1 MAKNLKFKTVDEFL
15 NNRKITDKL
24 DKNIS
29 HTSLGDHKQKIF
41 PGKYNIKPEEKEF
54 FLDLYTKWIFKYEES
69 LHLTEAHDPEKC
81 PVLIDLDFR
90 YENTG
95 SIERNYKEEDI
106 QFFIEKYFD
115 ILGNYLKFEDNQR
128 ETFILE
134 KPSPVGHP
142 KDKNIMKDGVHI
154 IIPYIVS
161 NYNVLHLVRN
171 DIIKDKEIEKRFK
184 DLKFSNP
191 IDDIVDKAVIEKNN
205 WFMYGSCKPGKEPYL
220 VTSIIDYRDGEY
232 ITTKGKK
239 EYTDGEL
246 VKLLGINEGLDDN
259 ICSFNKSSKDITEAY
274 EKAFGKAK
282 SNSSVKVNKRYMKKT
297 NENLELIKQI
307 VSILSAQRAE
317 SFDSWIRV
325 GWCLHN
331 IDYSLLDSWI
341 EFSIQSPKFEDGTCE
356 QKWAEM
362 KDEGG
367 LEIGTLYRWAKMDNE
382 EAYKRIMRD
391 DIENLIRTSL
401 SVSHY
406 DIAKVV
412 YKLYKHEFKC
422 VSSRNKQWYQF
433 INHRWTEMDN
443 CTSLRHKISEEI
455 VQEYCNYAG
464 KCNQIIQN
472 LTDETQ
478 QETYIKRG
486 KKAFEISGKL
496 KNMPFVDNIIRA
508 CSVLFHDKKFF
519 EKLDSDVNLIGFEN
533 GVYDLEKKEFRE
545 GYPDDYVSFSAGIDY
560 ETFDKDEEIIQQ
572 VHEFIGQV
580 LPIPAVKEY
589 VLKVMGSVLSGKT
602 GEEKFHIWTG
612 CHAKDT
618 KIMTSNGL
626 HKKVQDIEEGDYL
639 MGPDSKPRKVLNLV
653 RGKSN
658 MYEITP
664 SKGDKFIVNEGHI
677 MVLENKS
684 GDIIEIEVNKYIKN
698 KIEKQEY
705 YLIKK
710 TKDFKNREL
719 LSFKINKV
727 KEDDYYGFRL
737 DKDHLY
743 LTEDFIVHH
752 NCGGNGKSKLIELF
766 EKAFGDYCG
775 KMSVTLITQKRAAS
789 NSCNPELIKNK
800 GKRFVTLQEPDDDE
814 KIHTGAMKELTGGD
828 KIQARGLFKDPIEFK
843 PQWKIVLTSNV
854 LPQVNANDRGT
865 WRRIR
870 VTEYVSRFMEP
881 SEIDPEI
888 PYQFPIDYDLSTKLE
903 QWPEAFMWILIQE
916 YHKYVKEGLKEPEEV
931 LKNTKAYQEE
941 SDIFL
946 QFIEDNITTS
956 LTEKL
961 AVTEV
966 NNVFKMWFQNSGNGG
981 KMPKKG
987 DLHNSIT
994 MKYGPIKGQKWSGI
1008 TIGHPDQMEPDSED
1022 ED

>member
-1 MAKNLKFKTVDEFL
+1 MAQNLKFKTVDEFL
-15 NNRKITDKL
+15 KNRTIIDKL
-24 DKNIS
+24 DKKIS
-29 HTSLGDHKQKIF
+29 HTSLGDHKQNIF
-41 PGKYNIKPEEKEF
+41 PGKYNIKPEEKDF

-69 LHLTEAHDPEKC
+69 LHLTEAHDPENC

-95 SIERNYKEEDI
+95 SEERMYKEEDI

-171 DIIKDKEIEKRFK
+171 DIIKDKEIIQRFK

-274 EKAFGKAK
+274 EKTFGKTK
-282 SNSSVKVNKRYMKKT
+282 SNSTVKVNKRYMKKT
-297 NENLELIKQI
+297 NENIELIKQI
-307 VSILSAQRAE
+307 VSILSVQRAE
-317 SFDSWIRV
+317 TFDGWIRV

-341 EFSIQSPKFEDGTCE
+341 EFSMQSPKFEDGICE
-356 QKWAEM
+356 KKWAEM

-589 VLKVMGSVLSGKT
+589 VLKVMGSILSGKT

-612 CHAKDT
+612 
-618 KIMTSNGL
+618 
-626 HKKVQDIEEGDYL
+626 
-639 MGPDSKPRKVLNLV
+639 
-653 RGKSN
+653 
-658 MYEITP
+658 
-664 SKGDKFIVNEGHI
+664 
-677 MVLENKS
+677 
-684 GDIIEIEVNKYIKN
+684 
-698 KIEKQEY
+698 
-705 YLIKK
+705 
-710 TKDFKNREL
+710 
-719 LSFKINKV
+719 
-727 KEDDYYGFRL
+727 
-737 DKDHLY
+737 
-743 LTEDFIVHH
+743 
-752 NCGGNGKSKLIELF
+752 CGGNGKSKLIELF

-789 NSCNPELIKNK
+789 NSCNPELIANK

-814 KIHTGAMKELTGGD
+814 KIHTGSMKELTGGD

-916 YHKYVKEGLKEPEEV
+916 YHKYIKEGLKEPEEV

-946 QFIEDNITTS
+946 QFIEDNINTS

-961 AVTEV
+961 SVTEV
-966 NNVFKMWFQNSGNGG
+966 DNVFKMWFRNSGNGG
-981 KMPKKG
+981 RMPNTK

-1008 TIGHPDQMEPDSED
+1008 TIGQPDQMETDSED

>member
-1 MAKNLKFKTVDEFL
+1 MAQNLKFKTVDEFL
-15 NNRKITDKL
+15 KNRTIIDKL

-29 HTSLGDHKQKIF
+29 HTSLGDHEQQIF
-41 PGKYNIKPEEKEF
+41 PGKYNIKPEEKDF
-54 FLDLYTKWIFKYEES
+54 FIDLYTKWIFKYEET

-95 SIERNYKEEDI
+95 SDERMYREEDMK
-106 QFFIEKYFD
+106 FFIEKYFD

-134 KPSPVGHP
+134 KPSPIGHP

-184 DLKFSNP
+184 DLKFTNP

-220 VTSIIDYRDGEY
+220 VTSIIDYQKGQY
-232 ITTKGKK
+232 ITTQGQKNYK
-239 EYTDGEL
+239 DGEL
-246 VKLLGINEGLDDN
+246 VKLLGINDNLDDN
-259 ICSFNKSSKDITEAY
+259 LCSFNKSESDISKDY
-274 EKAFGKAK
+274 EKTFGKTK
-282 SNSSVKVNKRYMKKT
+282 SKSSVKVNKRYMKKT
-297 NENLELIKQI
+297 SENLELIKKI

-317 SFDSWIRV
+317 TFDGWIRV

-341 EFSIQSPKFEDGTCE
+341 EFSMQSPKFEDGVCE

-367 LEIGTLYRWAKMDNE
+367 LEIGTLYRWAKIDDE

-391 DIENLIRTSL
+391 DIENLIRSSL

-422 VSSRNKQWYQF
+422 VSSKNRQWYQF
-433 INHRWTEMDN
+433 INHRWIEMDN

-486 KKAFEISGKL
+486 KKSFEISGKL

-560 ETFDKDEEIIQQ
+560 ENFDKDEEIIQQ
-572 VHEFIGQV
+572 VHEFICQV

-589 VLKVMGSVLSGKT
+589 VLKVMGSILSGKT

-612 CHAKDT
+612 
-618 KIMTSNGL
+618 
-626 HKKVQDIEEGDYL
+626 
-639 MGPDSKPRKVLNLV
+639 
-653 RGKSN
+653 
-658 MYEITP
+658 
-664 SKGDKFIVNEGHI
+664 
-677 MVLENKS
+677 
-684 GDIIEIEVNKYIKN
+684 
-698 KIEKQEY
+698 
-705 YLIKK
+705 
-710 TKDFKNREL
+710 
-719 LSFKINKV
+719 
-727 KEDDYYGFRL
+727 
-737 DKDHLY
+737 
-743 LTEDFIVHH
+743 
-752 NCGGNGKSKLIELF
+752 CGGNGKSKLIELF